1 MNKWI
6 NKWINKFMNWLII
19 VNYQYAGKYCLTNKH
34 LLYRYQA
41 RQTDKE
47 ADTGGGQDLRT
58 PSEISRQKNLLFQ
71 VIWLFN
77 GNIVFLE

>member
-6 NKWINKFMNWLII
+6 NEWINKFMNWLII
-19 VNYQYAGKYCLTNKH
+19 VNYQYPGKYCLTNKH

-47 ADTGGGQDLRT
+47 ADTGWGGAR
-58 PSEISRQKNLLFQ
+58 PSHPLWDFYAKKFPFFKLFGYLMEI
-71 VIWLFN
+71 
-77 GNIVFLE
+77 